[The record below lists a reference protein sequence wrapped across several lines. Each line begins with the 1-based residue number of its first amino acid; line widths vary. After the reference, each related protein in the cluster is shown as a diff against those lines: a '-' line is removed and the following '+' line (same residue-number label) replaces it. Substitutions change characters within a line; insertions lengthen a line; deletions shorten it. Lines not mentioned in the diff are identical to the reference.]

1 MYRLLIVDD
10 EYEIRNGLCRYFP
23 WNAAGFEVA
32 GQVENGQEALD
43 FLRSCPVDLVLCDII
58 MPVMSGI
65 EFAEIVRKEFPSVKI
80 CFLTAHKDFEFARK
94 AVSLNVLQYILKS
107 STSTELLT
115 VFHDIKEQLDNFSA
129 PDSSPDKA
137 LPPGSAPG
145 QPGSQELL
153 SRDRK
158 LLNEICSYVEEHFA
172 TADLNSV
179 AEKIYMSPN
188 YVSRLFK
195 ELTDQNFSDYLLDV
209 KMKNAEKMLNDPH
222 NRIYEISEALGYKYV
237 KNFSRAFHDYYGIS
251 PRDYRK
257 GKQPTRK
264 PESKKT
270 DK

>member
-1 MYRLLIVDD
+1 MYRILIVDD
-10 EYEIRNGLCRYFP
+10 EYEIRNGLCKYFP

-32 GQVENGQEALD
+32 GEVENGQEALD
-43 FLRSCPVDLVLCDII
+43 FLRSCQVDLVLCDIM

-65 EFAEIVRKEFPSVKI
+65 ELAELIRKEFPSVKV
-80 CFLTAHKDFEFARK
+80 CFLTAHKDFEFAQK
-94 AVSLNVLQYILKS
+94 AVSLNVLEYILKS

-115 VFHDIKEQLDNFSA
+115 IFRDIKDQLDSSSVSLPPSDNNISRENDAEPGNEKGPLTRDEQL
-129 PDSSPDKA
+129 
-137 LPPGSAPG
+137 L
-145 QPGSQELL
+145 Q
-153 SRDRK
+153 
-158 LLNEICSYVEEHFA
+158 EICSYVREHYA

-195 ELTDQNFSDYLLDV
+195 ELTNQNFSDYLLDV
-209 KMKNAEKMLNDPH
+209 KMENAEKMLNDPH

-257 GKQPTRK
+257 GKQPIRK
-264 PESKKT
+264 QTSKRL
-270 DK
+270 

>member
-10 EYEIRNGLCRYFP
+10 EYEIRNGLCKYFP

-43 FLRSCPVDLVLCDII
+43 FLSSCQVDLVLCDIM

-65 EFAEIVRKEFPSVKI
+65 ELAELIRKEFPAVKV
-80 CFLTAHKDFEFARK
+80 CFLTAHKDFEFAQK

-107 STSTELLT
+107 STSTELLNI
-115 VFHDIKEQLDNFSA
+115 FRDIKEQLDSFSA
-129 PDSSPDKA
+129 SKHSLDDDITAEPSPEPAD
-137 LPPGSAPG
+137 
-145 QPGSQELL
+145 SQEVL
-153 SRDRK
+153 SRDK
-158 LLNEICSYVEEHFA
+158 QLLQEICSYVREHYA

-195 ELTDQNFSDYLLDV
+195 ELTNQNFSDYLLDV
-209 KMKNAEKMLNDPH
+209 KMENAEKMLNDPH

-257 GKQPTRK
+257 GKQPIRK
-264 PESKKT
+264 QTSKRL
-270 DK
+270 